1 MYFHSPFA
9 IANESFHICFKN
21 QAFLVLPGRRLKV
34 AEVDSVKV
42 IGIIGG
48 MSWESS
54 AEYYRLINQE
64 VNRKLGGLHS
74 AEILMFSLDFEQI
87 EKLQHSGKW
96 EEATKIMVDAA
107 RRLDRGGADFL
118 IIATNTMHRMADEVQ
133 NSVRVPL
140 LHIADATGDRI
151 KKAGFK
157 RVGLLGTIYTME
169 EDFYKGRLID
179 RYGLEVSIP
188 GNEDRKL
195 VNDIIYNELCLG
207 KINQSSKQDVVR
219 IIDGLAAEGAEAV
232 ILGCTEI
239 PLLIQQKDAKVP
251 LFDTTLI
258 HAETAVARALEVD
271 NAPVSN
277 DIIGSG
283 SHCSFSRHTSNR
295 ALSPSRFDRIYSN
308 LDSFIRNSRSLP

>member
-1 MYFHSPFA
+1 
-9 IANESFHICFKN
+9 
-21 QAFLVLPGRRLKV
+21 VR
-34 AEVDSVKV
+34 V

-64 VNRKLGGLHS
+64 VNRELGGLHS
-74 AEILMFSLDFEQI
+74 AEILMFSVDFEQI

-107 RRLDRGGADFL
+107 RRLERGGADFL

-133 NSVRVPL
+133 NSVRIPL

-151 KKAGFK
+151 KEAGFK

-169 EDFYKGRLID
+169 EDFYKRRLID
-179 RYGLEVSIP
+179 RYGFEVSIP
-188 GNEDRKL
+188 GSQDRKL
-195 VNDIIYNELCLG
+195 VNDVIYNELCLG
-207 KINQSSKQDVVR
+207 KIIPSSKQNFVR
-219 IIDGLAAEGAEAV
+219 IINGLAAEGAEAV

-239 PLLIQQKDAKVP
+239 PLLIEQKDAKVR

-258 HAETAVARALEVD
+258 HVQTAVARALESD
-271 NAPVSN
+271 NVK
-277 DIIGSG
+277 
-283 SHCSFSRHTSNR
+283 SFQ
-295 ALSPSRFDRIYSN
+295 I
-308 LDSFIRNSRSLP
+308 